1 MTSRLNPFPDTV
13 FKQPGRLLHIANLVG
28 NNATKR
34 AVKFFCDEEKNTS
47 TMEMKPNEW
56 IYRIL
61 GPRTDGYACE
71 INGIRVAS
79 VGQRTHI
86 SFLGNSTTYLLVA
99 LQPVSETCLA
109 VALVRHGSLST
120 YASSEYT
127 RSFLKRLSDKT
138 KLHVQYNDAKRLLQQ
153 VLQSTNEGSVNENV
167 ARSMSAYAVKKE
179 PIPPS
184 QWVRVD
190 EFVLTK

>member
-1 MTSRLNPFPDTV
+1 
-13 FKQPGRLLHIANLVG
+13 
-28 NNATKR
+28 
-34 AVKFFCDEEKNTS
+34 
-47 TMEMKPNEW
+47 MEMKMNEW
-56 IYRIL
+56 IYRII
-61 GPRTDGYACE
+61 GPRTSEYACE
-71 INGIRVAS
+71 LDGIRVAS

-86 SFLGNSTTYLLVA
+86 GFFGNSTTYLLVA
-99 LQPVSETCLA
+99 LQPVSETCIA

-127 RSFLKRLSDKT
+127 RSFLKRLGEKT
-138 KLHVQYNDAKRLLQQ
+138 KLHVQYNDAKRLSRQI
-153 VLQSTNEGSVNENV
+153 LQSTNVGSVNENV

-190 EFVLTK
+190 DFVLTK